1 MAHAIDAGLA
11 GSPPARTPTAAAR
24 PAAQANLVLLVG
36 FAALPVVAGLDKFF
50 HALVNWDMYLAPR
63 VENLLPVS
71 GHTFMLAVGVIEI
84 AAGLLVALR
93 PRIGAYV
100 VAAWLWGIIINLLL
114 VPGFYDIALR
124 DFGLSV
130 GALALARLSGEFD
143 PKPLGV

>member
-1 MAHAIDAGLA
+1 VAHAIDAGLV
-11 GSPPARTPTAAAR
+11 GSSSARTSAVAAR
-24 PAAQANLVLLVG
+24 PIAQAYTILLVG

-50 HALVNWDMYLAPR
+50 HALVNWDMYIVPR
-63 VENLLPVS
+63 VESALPVS

-114 VPGFYDIALR
+114 AANFYDIALR
-124 DFGLSV
+124 DFGLSL
-130 GALALARLSGEFD
+130 GALAMARLSQEFD